1 MDSST
6 ASDEGGGAVNSD
18 LADVS
23 SGQERCD
30 EANSMSQP
38 LADVHATSTKSH
50 LEDDDVAKEDFF
62 EASLFV
68 DER

>member
-1 MDSST
+1 MDSF
-6 ASDEGGGAVNSD
+6 AAFDERRGTVNAD

-23 SGQERCD
+23 SGQERCPG
-30 EANSMSQP
+30 ANSMTQSI
-38 LADVHATSTKSH
+38 ADVHGTSAKSRS
-50 LEDDDVAKEDFF
+50 EDDDVAKEDFF